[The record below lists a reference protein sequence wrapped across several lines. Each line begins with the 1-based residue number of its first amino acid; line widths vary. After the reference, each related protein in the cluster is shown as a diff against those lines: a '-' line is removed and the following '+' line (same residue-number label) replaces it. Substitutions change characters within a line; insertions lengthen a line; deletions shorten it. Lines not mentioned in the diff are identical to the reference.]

1 LYCIWCIFF
10 YENDCHSLHNLFE
23 PLGLRLHWIVVGW
36 AEYTALIV
44 DCRSSEPARCLCSK
58 SLLKLNGRETT
69 FNLFWSLKV
78 SEPIRM
84 CMFFCMGSLH
94 LDLDFF
100 SSVYLYYSWCIRA
113 FAS

>member
-1 LYCIWCIFF
+1 
-10 YENDCHSLHNLFE
+10 
-23 PLGLRLHWIVVGW
+23 
-36 AEYTALIV
+36 V

-84 CMFFCMGSLH
+84 CLFFCMGSLH

-100 SSVYLYYSWCIRA
+100 LQFIYIILGVLLEHSPPSMHT
-113 FAS
+113 